1 MSPTD
6 LASGAFK
13 VIAAFNV
20 GNMKKSSNTKSFVAV
35 IGAANVDL
43 TGVMIGESVEG
54 DSNPGE
60 VTVSSGGV
68 ARNIAENIVRLG
80 TRCELIT
87 AMGNDAWSKQLTE
100 HCSSVGIGLIHSIVS
115 PEHRTS
121 SYLSVHD
128 SQGELIT
135 AINDMSI
142 LSCINT
148 GALAERLDILRDAAC
163 WVVDANLSADALL
176 YLFDVAGNIPIW
188 IDPVSSIKAK
198 RLIPHLSK
206 IHCLTPNLQE
216 AAVLTGMPTASHNDA
231 PVLANKLHQ
240 LGVKQV
246 MITLGEQGAY
256 ASDALGAFWLS
267 AQQTQVVNVT
277 GCGDAAIAALV
288 HGSINDINWRDS
300 GELAMAAAA
309 VTANSTQ
316 TNSPLISTLGIK
328 T

>member
-1 MSPTD
+1 MS
-6 LASGAFK
+6 
-13 VIAAFNV
+13 AFNV
-20 GNMKKSSNTKSFVAV
+20 GNMKKSSNTKNFVAV

-43 TGVMIGESVEG
+43 TGIMTRESVKG
-54 DSNPGE
+54 DSNPGK
-60 VTVSSGGV
+60 VMVSSGGV

-87 AMGNDAWSKQLTE
+87 AMGNDAWSNQLTE
-100 HCSSVGIGLIHSIVS
+100 HCSHVGIGLMHSIVS
-115 PEHRTS
+115 TGHRTS

-128 SQGELIT
+128 NQGELIT

-142 LSCINT
+142 LSCINAE
-148 GALAERLDILRDAAC
+148 ALAERLDVLRDAAC

-188 IDPVSSIKAK
+188 IDPVSSIKAQ
-198 RLIPHLSK
+198 RLIPHLSQ

-216 AAVLTGMPTASHNDA
+216 AAVLTGMLAESYKDA
-231 PVLANKLHQ
+231 PAMANKLHQ

-256 ASDALGAFWLS
+256 ASDAQDAFWLS

-277 GCGDAAIAALV
+277 GCGDAALAALV
-288 HGSINDINWRDS
+288 HGWINDINWRHS

-316 TNSPLISTLGIK
+316 TNSPLLSTLGIN

>member
-1 MSPTD
+1 MSEPATT
-6 LASGAFK
+6 
-13 VIAAFNV
+13 NR
-20 GNMKKSSNTKSFVAV
+20 FVAV

-43 TGVMIGESVEG
+43 TGVMTGALVAG
-54 DSNPGE
+54 DSNPGK

-87 AMGNDAWSKQLTE
+87 AMGDDTWSKQLTE
-100 HCSSVGIGLIHSIVS
+100 HCESVGIGLAHRIVS
-115 PEHRTS
+115 AQHRTS

-128 SQGELIT
+128 NQGELIT
-135 AINDMSI
+135 AINDMAI
-142 LSCINT
+142 LDCINAE
-148 GALAERLDILRDAAC
+148 ALAERLDMLREAAC
-163 WVVDANLSADALL
+163 WVVDANLSADALG
-176 YLFDVAGNIPIW
+176 YLFYVAGNMPIW
-188 IDPVSSIKAK
+188 IDPVSGIKAQ

-216 AAVLTGMPTASHNDA
+216 AAVLTGMPVESYKDA
-231 PVLANKLHQ
+231 PVLAEKLHQ

-256 ASDALGAFWLS
+256 ASDGQDAFWLS

-288 HGSINDINWRDS
+288 HGSVNGLNWRNS

-309 VTANSTQ
+309 LTASSTQ
-316 TNSPLISTLGIK
+316 TNSPLLSTLGTK